1 MNTSII
7 NKYTNIGVLGIA
19 GLSDMLNQT
28 NLAILGIIIYLVG
41 VEIISMKDSK

>member
-19 GLSDMLNQT
+19 GLSAMLNQT
-28 NLAILGIIIYLVG
+28 NLAILGITIYLLG
-41 VEIISMKDSK
+41 IEFISIRDIK

>member
-19 GLSDMLNQT
+19 GLSAMLNQT
-28 NLAILGIIIYLVG
+28 NLAILGITIYLLG

>member
-1 MNTSII
+1 MNTSTI

-19 GLSDMLNQT
+19 VLSAMSNQT
-28 NLAILGIIIYLVG
+28 NLAILGITIYLLG

>member
-19 GLSDMLNQT
+19 GLSAMLNQT
-28 NLAILGIIIYLVG
+28 NLALLGIIIYLVG

>member
-19 GLSDMLNQT
+19 GLSAMLNQT